1 MNLEG
6 VLGVDAA
13 SENVD
18 GKPDSGA
25 PTDPSIKVEGDVV
38 TDTVPPCDGVS
49 RRDPNEHD
57 EIVFVKEVKN
67 LKPRMARSPSVPT
80 LYLEERTPSRD
91 PSPPRGAE
99 FYSIVLNA
107 VERIALELDQ
117 LRKLGVVSDAAAK
130 KARQRRRLS
139 RKVAEA
145 LPEVD

>member
-1 MNLEG
+1 MNLEE

-25 PTDPSIKVEGDVV
+25 PTDPSVKVEGDVV

>member
-25 PTDPSIKVEGDVV
+25 PTDPSVKVEGDVV

-57 EIVFVKEVKN
+57 EVVFVKEVKN
-67 LKPRMARSPSVPT
+67 PKPRMARSPSVPT